1 MNKKKTI
8 IAALVLLL
16 LLAIGGV
23 MAYFTDSD
31 AEENV
36 FTIGKVD
43 IELSEPTWV
52 STGAA
57 KAESMMPGD
66 VIEKDPTVTVAADS
80 EDAWVFVKVEVPC
93 LGETELF
100 TYSVNS
106 GWTAIRETACTDG
119 KAVKVYGHTDS
130 MTKNATATL
139 FSTVTFANLTD
150 AQFAE
155 LTDADATTTAKDL
168 KMPVK
173 AFAVQKDNVAGAT
186 AEVFA
191 ANFPGE

>member
-23 MAYFTDSD
+23 MAYFTDQ
-31 AEENV
+31 EEVKNT
-36 FTIGKVD
+36 FTVGKVD
-43 IELSEPTWV
+43 ITLTEPTWD
-52 STGAA
+52 STGKT

-66 VIEKDPTVTVAADS
+66 VIEKDPTVTVASDS

-100 TYSVNS
+100 TYTVNS
-106 GWTAIRETACTDG
+106 GWTAVRTTACTDG

-130 MTKNATATL
+130 MTAGASATL
-139 FSTVTFANLTD
+139 FSTVTFANLSDTQYT
-150 AQFAE
+150 A
-155 LTDADATTTAKDL
+155 LTDADDTTEAKDL

-173 AFAVQKDNVAGAT
+173 AFAVQKDHVDGAT

-191 ANFPGE
+191 ANFPNE